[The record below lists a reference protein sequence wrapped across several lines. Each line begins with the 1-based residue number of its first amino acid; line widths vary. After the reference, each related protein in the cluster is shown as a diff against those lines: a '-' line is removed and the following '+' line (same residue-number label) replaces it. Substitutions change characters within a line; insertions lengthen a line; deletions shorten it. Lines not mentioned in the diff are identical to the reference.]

1 MTSSVCW
8 PVANSLYKLPAM
20 CVDERPAMT
29 LWRYIHDRFCL
40 CRWPARPTGSS
51 RGPMW
56 QPSWDATT
64 SSRISS
70 RRTCLSLSYSR
81 YKVKKRPTDQTIG
94 YWCDEPPYRV
104 TKEGKRRTLQIW
116 KERSKWGKRFLG
128 FILTFFLG
136 FFFFEFLTFFLPIC
150 DLIITQTNCV
160 CKPVSLHPNNVCV
173 CV

>member
-1 MTSSVCW
+1 MPYIMRVGKLLYMCVCVCVPIIYSSVCKW
-8 PVANSLYKLPAM
+8 PALYAGRWYKLPAM

-94 YWCDEPPYRV
+94 YWWDEPPTEWPRKGRGGV
-104 TKEGKRRTLQIW
+104 FQSEKKEVNEEKDFCVL
-116 KERSKWGKRFLG
+116 FL
-128 FILTFFLG
+128 LFF
-136 FFFFEFLTFFLPIC
+136 
-150 DLIITQTNCV
+150 
-160 CKPVSLHPNNVCV
+160 
-173 CV
+173 